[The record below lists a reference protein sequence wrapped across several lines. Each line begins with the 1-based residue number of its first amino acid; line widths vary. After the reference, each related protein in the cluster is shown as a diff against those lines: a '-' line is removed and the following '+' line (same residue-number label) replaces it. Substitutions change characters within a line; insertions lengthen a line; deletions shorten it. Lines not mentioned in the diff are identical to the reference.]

1 MNKYKY
7 QKGYIM
13 EEKDNKKELRK
24 DAEKEQAEMA
34 REINKY
40 VDEYI
45 ESISTPT
52 GINFWDNL

>member
-1 MNKYKY
+1 
-7 QKGYIM
+7 M
-13 EEKDNKKELRK
+13 EEKDNKKDLKELRK
-24 DAEKEQAEMA
+24 DAEKEQAEIA
-34 REINKY
+34 REINKC